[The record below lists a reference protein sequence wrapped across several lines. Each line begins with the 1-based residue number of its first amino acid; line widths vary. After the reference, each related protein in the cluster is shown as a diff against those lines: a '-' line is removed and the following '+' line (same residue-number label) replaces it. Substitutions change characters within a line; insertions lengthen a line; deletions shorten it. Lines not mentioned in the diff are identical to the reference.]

1 MPGLLD
7 ALLCRKDAAGL
18 RDAGLRRKLLAG
30 RARELGFRAPA
41 ASIAA
46 AEQAWLGSLGVR
58 ARDRDAFLAASG
70 LDEVEARRLCEDV
83 ALERLVLDHA
93 ARWLNDGP
101 SVDEA
106 IADEARLRGHWA
118 AAARGGHSVQRVQND
133 GPAAEDSVAGTGRS
147 VRPSAR
153 RSRRPRR

>member
-1 MPGLLD
+1 MIATRAGSRLVQPTGYRPSSLVRRRKLRDAMPGVLD
-7 ALLCRKDAAGL
+7 ALLCRADAADL

-70 LDEVEARRLCEDV
+70 LAMSLQAR
-83 ALERLVLDHA
+83 
-93 ARWLNDGP
+93 
-101 SVDEA
+101 
-106 IADEARLRGHWA
+106 
-118 AAARGGHSVQRVQND
+118 
-133 GPAAEDSVAGTGRS
+133 
-147 VRPSAR
+147 
-153 RSRRPRR
+153 